1 MKTVDVDARDAVV
14 VTTVVVLL
22 LTAVDARVVVVV
34 AIAVEHDADF
44 DDADIFFLSGQTF
57 H

>member
-44 DDADIFFLSGQTF
+44 DDAGIFFLSGQTF

>member
-22 LTAVDARVVVVV
+22 LTAVDARVVVFV

-44 DDADIFFLSGQTF
+44 DDAGIFFLSGQTF

>member
-14 VTTVVVLL
+14 VTTVVVLI

-44 DDADIFFLSGQTF
+44 DDAGIFFLSGQTF